1 MSVEVAAPGTIACQ
15 ADSPM
20 TEEYPSEKGPEN
32 PDLSQAAPC
41 LDAWSNKVE
50 AEESESKQ
58 NPKENQHPKDYPENY
73 PKQPKPRQSKASLFG
88 FTDPEE
94 IKKKVQQQVL
104 KPDPYNVANFY
115 WETGRAQEIARHSLF
130 ENITLAVI
138 SLNAVYIAV
147 DTDWNK
153 PEPLTATDTN
163 SLTDSSWFFQFME
176 HAFCVYFTFEIV
188 IRFLAFKKKSN
199 CRKDAWFVFDSFLV
213 TLMVLETWVLL
224 FVGLI
229 TGGGGENPL
238 GNASILRLFRL
249 LRLSRLM
256 RMLRSLPELMI
267 LIKGM
272 VAAMKSVFYVMCL
285 LMILTYV
292 FAIAFT
298 QLSSDNE
305 TLKTLFFAN
314 VAHAMYSLM
323 IYATFC
329 DNLAYFMDS
338 LRLEKWYLL
347 VLAMVFCA
355 LASLTVLNM
364 LIGVLC
370 EVVSAVAQEETEE
383 FMMIKVAEKLHGVAL
398 SLDKDFNEKVSYNEF
413 QKLID
418 ETAALDALAEVGVNP
433 TGLLDFADLIFFEN
447 GQPLELPFDVFMDK
461 VLDLRDDNQTTVK
474 DILTLWMRIKNTT
487 NAQIEELDAD
497 MEEINLKLDNKTT
510 SIENELNTALS
521 ELAKIVG

>member
-1 MSVEVAAPGTIACQ
+1 MSAEVAATAAAPGTVTRQ
-15 ADSPM
+15 PESPL
-20 TEEYPSEKGPEN
+20 TEEMPTDTEPASLDLSPAAPSLNAWSNRAECEGQEDPKEN
-32 PDLSQAAPC
+32 PYPEDYPQPAKQRQSQAA
-41 LDAWSNKVE
+41 
-50 AEESESKQ
+50 
-58 NPKENQHPKDYPENY
+58 
-73 PKQPKPRQSKASLFG
+73 LFG
-88 FTDPEE
+88 FADPED
-94 IKKKVQQQVL
+94 IKRKVKEKIL
-104 KPDPYNVANFY
+104 KPDPYNVFDFY
-115 WETGRAQEIARHSLF
+115 WETGRAQQIATHPLF

-163 SLTDSSWFFQFME
+163 SLTESSWFFQFME
-176 HAFCVYFTFEIV
+176 HAFCFYFTFEIV
-188 IRFLAFKKKSN
+188 TRFLAFKSKLN

-224 FVGLI
+224 LVGAI
-229 TGGGGENPL
+229 TGGGGGNPL

-272 VAAMKSVFYVMCL
+272 VAAMRSVFYVMCL
-285 LMILTYV
+285 LLILTYV

-298 QLSSDNE
+298 QLASDND
-305 TLKTLFFAN
+305 TLTTLFFGN
-314 VAHAMYSLM
+314 VAHSMYSLM

-347 VLAMVFCA
+347 ILAMVFCA

-370 EVVSAVAQEETEE
+370 EVVSAVAETEKQE
-383 FMMIKVAEKLHGVAL
+383 VTMMKVAEKLFKIAQAL
-398 SLDKDFNEKVSYNEF
+398 DTNFNGKVSYEEF
-413 QKLID
+413 QKIIYDKDAL
-418 ETAALDALAEVGVNP
+418 AALDEVGVNP
-433 TGLLDFADLIFFEN
+433 TALVDFAELFFFEN
-447 GQPLELPFDVFMDK
+447 GRPIELPFDVFMEK
-461 VLDLRDDNQTTVK
+461 VLDLREENQATVK
-474 DILTLWMRIKNTT
+474 DILQLWMQIKNNT
-487 NAQIEELDAD
+487 NADLVEAEEFLEQMDQ
-497 MEEINLKLDNKTT
+497 KLEDKTT
-510 SIENELNTALS
+510 KIDNELNNCLT
-521 ELAKIVG
+521 ELAKLVG